1 MRWVLSRRIPDA
13 QRILLI
19 ESGKREVAEKLIPHL
34 RRDFGEDVIIDLLT
48 CLPGRPENLSSD
60 SAAKLWRVTD
70 FTDDH
75 ARWRLLRE
83 IRGYRHSIAAVLYDD
98 LPIMARWRLAAL
110 CLLPAKFLIANE
122 NADYFWLD
130 RAHFDHLVRF
140 WMHRSGLLDESAVR
154 TIAQF
159 LAFPFVLIYL
169 AGYAAYA
176 HTIRLG
182 RMALGQHRR

>member
-1 MRWVLSRRIPDA
+1 MRWVLSRRIPDVH
-13 QRILLI
+13 RILLI

-34 RRDFGEDVIIDLLT
+34 RRDFGDNVIIDLVT
-48 CLPGRPENLSSD
+48 CLPGRPENLDSD
-60 SAAKLWRVTD
+60 SAKVWRVTD
-70 FTDDH
+70 YADDH

-83 IRGYRHSIAAVLYDD
+83 IRGYRHGIAAVIYDK
-98 LPIMARWRLAAL
+98 LPIMVRWRSAAL
-110 CLLPAKFLIANE
+110 FLLPAKFLIANE

-140 WMHRSGLLDESAVR
+140 WMYRAGLLDESAAR

-169 AGYAAYA
+169 VGYAAYA

-182 RMALGQHRR
+182 RVALGQHRR